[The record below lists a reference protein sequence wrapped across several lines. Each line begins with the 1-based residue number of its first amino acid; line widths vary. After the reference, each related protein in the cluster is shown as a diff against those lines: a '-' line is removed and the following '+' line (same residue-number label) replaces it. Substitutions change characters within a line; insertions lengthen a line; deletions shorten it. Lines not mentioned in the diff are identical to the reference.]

1 MNKPPYWE
9 RPYGGPIQRDFLGES
24 HLINGRWVRQG
35 FTKEDF
41 EDLHFVGSF
50 WKAVEESGRLTKA
63 IASITESWDEIPRA
77 EKVRCGDLIL
87 YRLDNKIPNIHGS
100 FYPKVP
106 ACTIM
111 AYPVKIDSI
120 QKGNNGISSITI
132 TETRFTS
139 FRDPIETLR
148 SYGGN
153 TEKAISRMRKS
164 GYLRDEQMI
173 IPVADFRMF
182 DDVNCF
188 LSEKFNLKLP
198 KMPQEYEAIFGGC

>member
-1 MNKPPYWE
+1 MPLEKMDKPPYLK

-24 HLINGRWVRQG
+24 HLINGEWVRQG
-35 FTKEDF
+35 FTKEDLDFF
-41 EDLHFVGSF
+41 EAEGKSKR
-50 WKAVEESGRLTKA
+50 WAEA
-63 IASITESWDEIPRA
+63 ILSISKSWDEIPQSER
-77 EKVRCGDLIL
+77 VRRGDLIL

-100 FYPKVP
+100 FYPKMLT
-106 ACTIM
+106 CTIM

-120 QKGNNGISSITI
+120 QKGKNGISSITI

-139 FRDPIETLR
+139 FRDPLETLR

-153 TEKAISRMRKS
+153 TEKAISRMRKG